1 MPKLIIIKD
10 LCFKL
15 LLSQIIIDENKI
27 TAHFKGIFLINDTFY
42 LIDDLDNGNKKL
54 KLPKKH
60 KVTSCLYYLE

>member
-1 MPKLIIIKD
+1 MPKLIKIKD

-54 KLPKKH
+54 KLPKKTH
-60 KVTSCLYYLE
+60 V